1 MWIVLLWLENGTE
14 KGFLTAVR
22 RRNGSIRTFTS
33 YDAAEDFINRYRRPK
48 LGSSLILDIG

>member
-22 RRNGSIRTFTS
+22 RTFTS

>member
-1 MWIVLLWLENGTE
+1 MFIVLLWLENGTE

-22 RRNGSIRTFTS
+22 RRDGSIRTFPS
-33 YDAAEDFINRYRRPK
+33 IDKAEEFMNRYRRPN